1 MLGRRVLYAEDFD
14 PKVKLQRL
22 ETVAY
27 YCITRLTNASKP
39 RYAREENGF
48 KPSRVLPTAAFLRGS
63 ALRGV
68 GLNGDRSFCE
78 HVLEDVQRR
87 LEENPQ
93 AMRVRR
99 ERSSIRSKRS
109 RRAWARPTS

>member
-1 MLGRRVLYAEDFD
+1 
-14 PKVKLQRL
+14 
-22 ETVAY
+22 
-27 YCITRLTNASKP
+27 
-39 RYAREENGF
+39 
-48 KPSRVLPTAAFLRGS
+48 LRGS
-63 ALRGV
+63 ALRGF

-99 ERSSIRSKRS
+99 EKVEHPFETIKARMG
-109 RRAWARPTS
+109 RPTA